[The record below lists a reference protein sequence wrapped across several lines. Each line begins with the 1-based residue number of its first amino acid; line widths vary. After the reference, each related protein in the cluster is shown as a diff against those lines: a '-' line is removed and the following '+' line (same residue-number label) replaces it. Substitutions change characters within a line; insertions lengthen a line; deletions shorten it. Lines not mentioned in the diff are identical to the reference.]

1 MSKTKKSNYKK
12 RVKKSRGKG
21 LQKLIR
27 EANKVHS
34 KIEKYYKDYKTPDAS
49 PLKESELAS
58 LEKELDREFHKN
70 MKKDFKEAEKKKIL
84 KGIKHIRGKIDKLK
98 KLQKSDPKNAGNYF
112 ADEGELLLRLV
123 NMNEKLQKLD
133 KKKDSG
139 DGAGKTMRRQT
150 SLRQIQKHTRRNVT
164 PHPIT
169 NEGKSA
175 KIHKINNLARRA
187 DMGINEIE
195 KMVNEYNRSKLSR
208 NSEDKRKLIHLKFE
222 FQTYLKNP
230 KISGEYER
238 MILESLSRK
247 AGVSTPEKEKK
258 TKLVLDKVYK
268 IVNKPRTL
276 KLSSSFKRMKDR
288 LEKLG

>member
-12 RVKKSRGKG
+12 RGKKSRGKG

-27 EANKVHS
+27 QANKVHS
-34 KIEKYYKDYKTPDAS
+34 KIKKYYKDYKTPDSS
-49 PLKESELAS
+49 PLKDSELAS

-70 MKKDFKEAEKKKIL
+70 MKKEFKEAEKKKIL

-98 KLQKSDPKNAGNYF
+98 KLQKSDPQNAGTYF
-112 ADEGELLLRLV
+112 ADEGELLLKLV
-123 NMNEKLQKLD
+123 DLNEKLD

-139 DGAGKTMRRQT
+139 DSASKTMRRQT
-150 SLRQIQKHTRRNVT
+150 HLKRIQKHTRRNVT

-222 FQTYLKNP
+222 LQTYLKNP
-230 KISGEYER
+230 KILGEYER

-247 AGVSTPEKEKK
+247 AGISTPEKEKK